1 MSEEYYKLLSKI
13 VIQIINPAL
22 KESEQREFYLCCSY
36 FHDLDYFTQEAVRNA
51 YPWGYLK
58 KIVDLH
64 VDLNQYYPCITY
76 KELVNLYPYESIS
89 DDGALN
95 TICDKVLAN
104 NPQSIEDYK
113 KGKMNSLNHLKGQ
126 VMKETKGKA
135 NIQKIEIIL
144 KEKIQAYE

>member
-1 MSEEYYKLLSKI
+1 MNEEYYKLLSKI

-22 KESEQREFYLCCSY
+22 KESEQREFYLACSY
-36 FHDLDYFTQEAVRNA
+36 FHDLDSFTHDAISKA

-64 VDLNQYYPCITY
+64 VDLNQFYPCISYTD
-76 KELVNLYPYESIS
+76 LVSLYPYESIS

-95 TICDKVLAN
+95 TICDKILAA
-104 NPQSIEDYK
+104 NPKSIEDYK

-135 NIQKIEIIL
+135 NIQKVEIIL
-144 KEKIQAYE
+144 KEKMI